1 MERGADARRGAA
13 PAAPGDRPDAATTPL
28 GLRHLALREQVLDE
42 LRRRIVDGVY
52 PPGSRLTEDRL
63 AEDFGVSRNPVRE
76 ALRVAVADGLVT
88 LSPRRGATVA
98 VPDPSSVADLFA
110 VRGSLEPLAARLA
123 AERVTPADVAALRAL
138 LDEAARATDAG
149 DLARVAQLNT
159 DLHLAVVRLSGNRW
173 LTSVVTPL
181 YLHVQW
187 VFRLGAEVRAPH
199 SWREHIRLVDAIA
212 AGDPDGAAEAARAHV
227 EAAARAATDA

>member
-1 MERGADARRGAA
+1 MQRGEDARDEAGHGEPGERPVPA
-13 PAAPGDRPDAATTPL
+13 PTPL
-28 GLRHLALREQVLDE
+28 GLRHQGLREQVLDE

-88 LSPRRGATVA
+88 LSPRRGATVS

-110 VRGSLEPLAARLA
+110 VRSTLEPLAARLA
-123 AERVTPADVAALRAL
+123 AERVTPADVARLRAL

-173 LTSVVTPL
+173 LTSVVAPL

-199 SWREHIRLVDAIA
+199 SWREHIRLVDAIG
-212 AGDPDGAAEAARAHV
+212 AGDPDRAEEAARSHV
-227 EAAARAATDA
+227 EAAARAATGA

>member
-1 MERGADARRGAA
+1 MERGADARSGTQGRSDEHAA
-13 PAAPGDRPDAATTPL
+13 ATPL
-28 GLRHLALREQVLDE
+28 GLRHLGLREQVLEE

-88 LSPRRGATVA
+88 LNPRRGATVA

-110 VRGSLEPLAARLA
+110 VRAGLEPLAARLA
-123 AERVTPADVAALRAL
+123 AQRVTPADVAGLRDL

-173 LTSVVTPL
+173 LTSVVAPL

-187 VFRLGAEVRAPH
+187 IFRLGAEVRAPH
-199 SWREHIRLVDAIA
+199 SWREHIRLVDALE
-212 AGDPDGAAEAARAHV
+212 AGDPDRAEQAARAHV

>member
-1 MERGADARRGAA
+1 MERGADARNGTEGERAQDGV
-13 PAAPGDRPDAATTPL
+13 PAPL
-28 GLRHLALREQVLDE
+28 GLRHQGLREQVLDE

-88 LSPRRGATVA
+88 LSPRRGATVS
-98 VPDPSSVADLFA
+98 VPDPSSVADLFV
-110 VRGSLEPLAARLA
+110 VRVGLEPLAARLA
-123 AERVTPADVAALRAL
+123 AERVTPADVARLRAL

-173 LTSVVTPL
+173 LTTVVTPL

-212 AGDPDGAAEAARAHV
+212 AGDADGAEEAARSHV
-227 EAAARAATDA
+227 EAAARAAVEPHQV